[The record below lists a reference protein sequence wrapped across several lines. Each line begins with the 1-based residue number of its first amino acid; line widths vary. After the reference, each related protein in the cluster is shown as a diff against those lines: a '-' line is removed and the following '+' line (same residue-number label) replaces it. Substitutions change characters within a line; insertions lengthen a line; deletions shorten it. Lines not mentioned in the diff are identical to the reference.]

1 MKDPQILL
9 ITDDVDSGR
18 VWTYSLRHRGLDVV
32 LLGGIQDAVRHEQAR
47 SCRFIV
53 VDVHATRPDNLHICR
68 ELRSQV
74 SVPILLLTAQ
84 GDETSLLEAY
94 RAGVDE
100 CIVRPVSPALFA
112 ARVDVWLRHSGAPRL
127 VERRLQVRDLVLHE
141 ERRAVTNGRGEVIK
155 LTKLEFRLLRALMS
169 NPGRVLSPHEIMDRV
184 WGYGSGADLSVL
196 KNLIYRLRQKIEPNP
211 TRPSYILTEHG
222 IGYRLRL
229 S

>member
-18 VWTYSLRHRGLDVV
+18 VWTYSLRHRGLEVV

-53 VDVHATRPDNLHICR
+53 VDVHAARPENLHICR

-112 ARVDVWLRHSGAPRL
+112 ARVDVWLRHSGAPRS
-127 VERRLQVRDLVLHE
+127 VDRCLQVRDLRLHE
-141 ERRAVTNGRGEVIK
+141 ERRCVTDGRGQVIK
-155 LTKLEFRLLRALMS
+155 LTQLEYRLLRAFMS
-169 NPGRVLSPHEIMDRV
+169 NPGRVLAPNELIDRV
-184 WGYGSGADLSVL
+184 WGYGGGGDLGLL
-196 KNLIYRLRQKIEPNP
+196 KNLIYRLRHKIEPNP
-211 TRPSYILTEHG
+211 ALPSYIQTEHG
-222 IGYRLRL
+222 MGYRLRL